1 MKSFKEHKF
10 LQEAF
15 PAFVKGWT
23 LKNKIVTSTTD
34 YDYYHIQH
42 VIKKSSKFGL
52 TEKKIL
58 KILEDWYED
67 MSAPDPAEEAEKILD
82 EMRSGDVDNSPPIEE
97 YLMKKGYCR
106 FVIDKSHGSVEGQ
119 SEKECRDGA
128 NVLDDNY
135 LPYERPDFKLFEVK
149 PIKGKPKYITS
160 KYDWNDW
167 LQGKKQRKYV
177 SKMAQFREWNDD
189 ECNEAEYQGR
199 EVTLD
204 NPFRLAKGEK
214 KKFGVYVKNDKGNIV
229 VVKFGD
235 PNMEI
240 KRDDPKRLKAYR
252 SRMSCDDNPGPKWK
266 ANYWSCYQWRANAKV
281 DD

>member
-1 MKSFKEHKF
+1 MKSFKHHIVEY
-10 LQEAF
+10 A

-23 LKNKIVTSTTD
+23 LKSKIITSTTD
-34 YDYYHIQH
+34 YDNYHIKQ
-42 VIKKSSKFGL
+42 VVNNPRKFGL
-52 TEKKIL
+52 NEKKIL
-58 KILEDWYED
+58 KILEDSFED
-67 MSAPDPAEEAEKILD
+67 MSAPDPKEEAEKSYAELK
-82 EMRSGDVDNSPPIEE
+82 SGAWDNNVYIEE
-97 YLMKKGYCR
+97 YIMKKGYCS
-106 FVIDKSHGSVEGQ
+106 FVLDKAHGSVSGQ
-119 SEKECRDGA
+119 TEKECREAA

-135 LPYERPDFKLFEVK
+135 LPYERDEFKLFEVK
-149 PIKGKPKYITS
+149 PLKGKSKYITS

-167 LQGKKQRKYV
+167 LEGRKKRKYV

-189 ECNEAEYQGR
+189 ECNEAEYQGK

-204 NPFRLAKGEK
+204 DPFRLAKGEK
-214 KKFGVYVKNDKGNIV
+214 KKFGVYVKNDKGNVV

-281 DD
+281 DN